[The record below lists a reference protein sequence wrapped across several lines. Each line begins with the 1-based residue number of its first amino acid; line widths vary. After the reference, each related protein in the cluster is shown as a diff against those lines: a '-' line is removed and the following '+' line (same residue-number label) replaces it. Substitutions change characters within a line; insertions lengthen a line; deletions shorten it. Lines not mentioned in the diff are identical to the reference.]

1 MNRVSERRQELGMTQ
16 RELLALLKETDP
28 RLDIGTLSKIE
39 TGVCL
44 PSYEIMTA
52 LERHL
57 QAPQSDLF
65 DDIVVFRAL
74 HTKAPVSKIT
84 AIVAWAIPE
93 GKANAV
99 KREELPKLFGVGDRT
114 AREWISIAKRDGL
127 LINNDQDGRGYYQP
141 TTPEEVMRGYR
152 QTQNRTMS
160 QLVQQKYRRARLQA

>member
-16 RELLALLKETDP
+16 RDLLSLLKETDP

-65 DDIVVFRAL
+65 DDIVVFRAQN
-74 HTKAPVSKIT
+74 TKAPVGRIT

-93 GKANAV
+93 GKVNAV
-99 KREELPKLFGVGDRT
+99 RREELPKLFGVCDRT
-114 AREWISIAKRDGL
+114 AREWLAEARRDGL

-141 TTPEEVMRGYR
+141 TTPDEVMRGYR

-160 QLVQQKYRRARLQA
+160 QLVQQKYRRARLQG